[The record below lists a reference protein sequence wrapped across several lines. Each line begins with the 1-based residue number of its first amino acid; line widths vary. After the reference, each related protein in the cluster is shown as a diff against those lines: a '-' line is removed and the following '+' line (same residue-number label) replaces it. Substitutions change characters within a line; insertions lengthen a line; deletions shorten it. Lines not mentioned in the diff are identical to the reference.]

1 MILDRAKA
9 WVALIGA
16 ILTALIASDVIPT
29 EGRWHDGLTVA
40 SVVVTTVTTYLTPN
54 KDVEVSHD
62 VE

>member
-29 EGRWHDGLTVA
+29 EGRWHEWLTAA
-40 SVVVTTVTTYLTPN
+40 SVVVTAVVTYLTPN
-54 KDVEVSHD
+54 KEVPHD
-62 VE
+62 DE

>member
-29 EGRWHDGLTVA
+29 DGQWHEWLTIA
-40 SVVVTTVTTYLTPN
+40 SVITTAVVTYLTPN
-54 KDVEVSHD
+54 KE
-62 VE
+62 EEKGE

>member
-29 EGRWHDGLTVA
+29 VGSWHQWLTVA
-40 SVVVTTVTTYLTPN
+40 SVVVTAVTTYLTPN
-54 KDVEVSHD
+54 KVDEQEEEH
-62 VE
+62 